1 MDFECDMLYASSW
14 ERNLLHLQKPISIIN
29 QFSWFQCVFS
39 HLKIVEVSRQ
49 KQKVN
54 WRGSHIEFVG
64 LSLSLSLSLSLG
76 IGTKFEPD
84 IFWNCIAHGS
94 WFIWVLRVSA
104 RDFKCVSLVQSFN
117 RSACALHH
125 YHHFNSAI
133 VIIAL
138 TVRVSECV
146 RLLLLVSLLSEI
158 FLSFFCEVFFFSC
171 HSLFLLSYTLYW
183 LIKVFPNA
191 ILSGIGFKCH
201 CLVSISIL
209 IPFQCH
215 HLVSYNFALFFFL
228 KQGYDDISAMPN
240 RDVQIYICKFCH
252 ANNKIAM

>member
-54 WRGSHIEFVG
+54 WRGSHIELVG
-64 LSLSLSLSLSLG
+64 LSLSWYWDEIRTRHIL
-76 IGTKFEPD
+76 
-84 IFWNCIAHGS
+84 NCIAHGS

-104 RDFKCVSLVQSFN
+104 RDFECMSLVQSFI

-252 ANNKIAM
+252 ANNTIAM